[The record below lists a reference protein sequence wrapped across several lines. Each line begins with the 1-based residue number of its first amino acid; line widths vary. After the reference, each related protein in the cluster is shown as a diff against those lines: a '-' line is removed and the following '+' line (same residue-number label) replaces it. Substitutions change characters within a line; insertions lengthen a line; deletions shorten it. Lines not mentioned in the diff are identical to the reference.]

1 MSHVV
6 KKACQQDYKE
16 EMRLYIEGQP
26 IAAPR
31 PRVTRAGRAYMPK
44 TYTDYKKSAITQLRN
59 QYKDKPLDNP
69 VYMYVEF
76 IFKRLSK
83 TPKRQVDR
91 VYKLKKPDI
100 DNCLKSTLDS
110 LVDAGVLLDD
120 NIVVSINAVKYIAA
134 IDERPHVTIY
144 IGDVNEVHESKKE
157 DY

>member
-1 MSHVV
+1 
-6 KKACQQDYKE
+6 
-16 EMRLYIEGQP
+16 MRLYIEGQP

-44 TYTDYKKSAITQLRN
+44 TYTQYKKSAITQLRC
-59 QYKDKPLDNP
+59 QYKDDPLDKP

-76 IFKRLSK
+76 IFKRLAK
-83 TPKRQVDR
+83 TPKRQKDR
-91 VYKLKKPDI
+91 VFKIKKPDI

-134 IDERPHVTIY
+134 IDEPPHVTIY
-144 IGDVNEVHESKKE
+144 IGDVNEVHESKSQKKE
-157 DY
+157 DYEKEEAKHESLR